1 MGIKDILDLKQTKAE
16 EPPKKKGVPKGIW
29 SKCAAC
35 NKTIY
40 QKDFLKNLKV
50 CPECGFHYQ
59 LSARERLDSLVDPGT
74 FEETNSVLLA
84 DDPLKFKANKT
95 YRESLDQS
103 KEKTAL
109 PEAVVT
115 GWSKINGRLVMLGVM
130 DFHFIGG
137 TMGSVVGEKITR
149 AVENA
154 TEAETP
160 LIIVAASGG
169 ARMQEG
175 MFSLMQ
181 MAKTSAAIARLG
193 KNRMPYITVLT
204 HPTTGGVTASFAS
217 LADVI
222 IGEPG
227 AMIGFTGPRV
237 IEQTI
242 KQRLPE
248 GFQTAEFMLEHG
260 MIDMVIERPKIKNTI
275 SDYLDM
281 VLPVS
286 KKKDTKE
293 AIKDIMNRPLLDD
306 VNNINKRIQKGISK
320 IQEKVKGD

>member
-1 MGIKDILDLKQTKAE
+1 MGIKDIFDSRQTKV

-35 NKTIY
+35 SQTIY

-59 LSARERLDSLVDPGT
+59 LGARERIEALADPGT
-74 FEETNSVLLA
+74 FEETNGTLLA
-84 DDPLKFKANKT
+84 DDPLKFTANKT
-95 YRESLDQS
+95 YTESIRQS
-103 KEKTAL
+103 KEKTDL

-115 GWSKINGRLVMLGVM
+115 GWIKLDGRLVMLGVM
-130 DFHFIGG
+130 DFFFIGG

-149 AVENA
+149 AIEDAV
-154 TEAETP
+154 EAETAV
-160 LIIVAASGG
+160 IIVAASGG

-181 MAKTSAAIARLG
+181 MGKTSAAIARLAE
-193 KNRMPYITVLT
+193 KKMPYVSVLT

-217 LADVI
+217 LADII

-260 MIDMVIERPKIKNTI
+260 MIDMVVERSKIKKTI
-275 SDYLDM
+275 SEYLDM
-281 VLPVS
+281 VQPIV
-286 KKKDTKE
+286 KKKDTKDT
-293 AIKDIMNRPLLDD
+293 IKEIMNRPLIND

-320 IQEKVKGD
+320 IQEKVKGDL